1 MSRVVLAG
9 VIASLLWPVFASA
22 AEPLPR
28 ARPEEVG
35 LSAERLAGIDRFVTG
50 EIDEGVLPGAVVA
63 IARRGKVVYFKA
75 FGHRDKEAGVAMTT
89 DSIFSAASMTKPM
102 TAVLALQF
110 YEQGLLLMEDP
121 LSRFFPKFADMK
133 VAVLNDSK
141 DKIVDT
147 VPAARQILMRDLFR
161 HTSGLAY
168 GSSGAT
174 AVNKLYPMSS
184 NDSARTLTRT
194 ELLDK
199 LAGLPLHHQPGAQW
213 HYSFGLDVLGF
224 AIEGIERKSL
234 GQVMNAALWSPLG
247 MADTGFMVPADR
259 AARYA
264 RPLPKDRAGRPLSI
278 PSPLQPTRF
287 ECGGGCAVTTA
298 GDYLNFAQML
308 LNGGAL
314 GETRILSRKTVDYM
328 VSNQLAP
335 GTNSLLAGNFTN
347 WGFGLGVAVRTTPG
361 LPRGTGSVGEFG
373 WPGAFGTYWWADPAE
388 RLAAVWMSASPNGA
402 VNARHR
408 QAFKALV
415 NGAIID

>member
-1 MSRVVLAG
+1 MSRGVLAG
-9 VIASLLWPVFASA
+9 VIAGLLWPVFAGA
-22 AEPLPR
+22 AEPLPQ
-28 ARPEEVG
+28 AKPEDVG
-35 LSAERLAGIDRFVTG
+35 LSGERLAGIDRFVTG
-50 EIDEGVLPGAVVA
+50 EIEEGVLPGAVVA
-63 IARRGKVVYFKA
+63 IARHGKVVYLKA

-110 YEQGLLLMEDP
+110 YEQGLLLMDDP
-121 LSRFFPKFADMK
+121 LLRYFPKFADMK
-133 VAVLNDSK
+133 VAVLNEAK

-168 GSSGAT
+168 GSSGTT

-184 NDSARTLTRT
+184 NESARTLTSA

-224 AIEGIERKSL
+224 AIEGLEKKSL

-247 MADTGFMVPADR
+247 MTDTAFMVPADR
-259 AARYA
+259 VARYA
-264 RPLPKDRAGRPLSI
+264 RPLPKDRAGQPLSI
-278 PSPLQPTRF
+278 PSPLQPTKF

-298 GDYLNFAQML
+298 GDYLSFAQML
-308 LNGGAL
+308 LNGGKL
-314 GETRILSRKTVDYM
+314 GQTRILSRKTVDYM

-335 GTNSLLAGNFTN
+335 GTHSLLAGNFTN
-347 WGFGLGVAVRTTPG
+347 WGFGLGVAVRTIPG

-388 RLAAVWMSASPNGA
+388 RLAVVWMSASPNGA

-408 QAFKALV
+408 QALKALV